1 MKAVRLTVAPV
12 AALLAS
18 VGLLVLGN
26 GLLGTLLVVRAGNE
40 NFAGETIGLMMS
52 SYFAGYAL
60 GSVLLSR
67 VIVSAGHI
75 RAFAGFAS
83 IASVTVLLHLIF
95 VDPLIWTLLRVVTG
109 FAYAGLILVAESW
122 LNAHAVAATRGRL
135 LSLYGVVTMGVWAL
149 GQGLLNL
156 SSPDGIVLFLIV
168 SILISLALTPITLLP
183 GHPPAI
189 PQQER
194 LSLHRLLMLS
204 PLGTA
209 GAFLSGLAL
218 SAFWGMGPNFAQENG
233 LDTAGISIFMAS
245 VLAGALVLQWP
256 LGWLSDH
263 APRRLVI
270 AGAALAAA
278 AAAAGFVAVGS
289 TGLPVLLALGF
300 LFGGFGIPLYTLCV
314 AHANDRLQAS
324 EMLAAARGLLLL
336 NGLGAAIEPFMASLS
351 MSRFGPSGLFA
362 HAGTLL
368 AVLATVA
375 LLRRAQGQVETSVAT
390 PLPCTPQIALALD
403 TRAADAEPGRPY
415 SG

>member
-109 FAYAGLILVAESW
+109 FAYAGLILIAESW

-168 SILISLALTPITLLP
+168 SILIS
-183 GHPPAI
+183 
-189 PQQER
+189 
-194 LSLHRLLMLS
+194 
-204 PLGTA
+204 
-209 GAFLSGLAL
+209 
-218 SAFWGMGPNFAQENG
+218 
-233 LDTAGISIFMAS
+233 
-245 VLAGALVLQWP
+245 
-256 LGWLSDH
+256 
-263 APRRLVI
+263 
-270 AGAALAAA
+270 
-278 AAAAGFVAVGS
+278 
-289 TGLPVLLALGF
+289 
-300 LFGGFGIPLYTLCV
+300 
-314 AHANDRLQAS
+314 
-324 EMLAAARGLLLL
+324 
-336 NGLGAAIEPFMASLS
+336 
-351 MSRFGPSGLFA
+351 
-362 HAGTLL
+362 
-368 AVLATVA
+368 
-375 LLRRAQGQVETSVAT
+375 
-390 PLPCTPQIALALD
+390 
-403 TRAADAEPGRPY
+403 
-415 SG
+415 